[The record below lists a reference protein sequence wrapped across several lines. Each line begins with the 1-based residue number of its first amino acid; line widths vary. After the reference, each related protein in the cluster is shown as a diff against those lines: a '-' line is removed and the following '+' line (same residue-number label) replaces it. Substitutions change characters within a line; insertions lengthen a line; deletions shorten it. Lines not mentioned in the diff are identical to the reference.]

1 MPAAAGL
8 VGRPDM
14 VCCRIRPARPFSV
27 QTASPRRTKEV
38 ILMRTVEALS
48 GGEWVTTAE
57 WIDVHDPADVRAPIA
72 RVPALA
78 AKDVTRAYDHAERAF
93 AGWKRTSP
101 FERARILTDAARL
114 IRERVEEI
122 AADVTA
128 ENGKTLTEATG
139 ETLKAADFLEYY
151 AGLARQGYGTLLHD
165 IRPNHRTHTQREPIG
180 VILVISPWND
190 PLITPARK
198 LSPLLAAG
206 NAAVFKP
213 ATETPL
219 SGMHFASALH
229 DAGLPAG
236 VLNVVTG
243 RTAEIEEALL
253 DDPRIVGITFTGSNA
268 VGNRIR
274 RRLADRNVRFQG
286 ELGGKNASV
295 VLKDADLPAAAKAV
309 VAASFG
315 QAGQRCTATSRV
327 IVEQP
332 VYEEFTR
339 LLVREVEALKVGPGS
354 DPTTTLCPLSSPKQ
368 RDSVLADVGKAVEQ
382 GAVVLTGGTADTEG
396 ERAHG
401 CFVRPTVLA
410 DVTPDTAIWR
420 EEVFGP
426 VLAVRAVDD
435 FTAAVDAVNDSVF
448 GLAAAVFTRDLAC
461 AYRFVDEAECGQVA
475 VNSTTTGWDVH
486 LPFGGFRDSGTAYK
500 EQGDE
505 VLRFSTRVKTVAVH
519 FGA

>member
-1 MPAAAGL
+1 
-8 VGRPDM
+8 
-14 VCCRIRPARPFSV
+14 
-27 QTASPRRTKEV
+27 
-38 ILMRTVEALS
+38 MRTLETLS
-48 GGEWVTTAE
+48 GGEWVTTGE
-57 WIDVHDPADVRAPIA
+57 WIDVHDPADVRTPFA
-72 RVPALA
+72 RVPALS

-93 AGWKRTSP
+93 ARWKRTSP
-101 FERARILTDAARL
+101 FERARIFTDAARL

-128 ENGKTLTEATG
+128 ENGKTLGEATG

-165 IRPNHRTHTQREPIG
+165 VRPNHRTHTQREPIG

-198 LSPLLAAG
+198 LAPLLAAG

-213 ATETPL
+213 ATETPV
-219 SGMHFASALH
+219 SGLHFARALH
-229 DAGLPAG
+229 DAGLPPG
-236 VLNVVTG
+236 VLNVITG
-243 RTAEIEEALL
+243 RTAELEEALL
-253 DDPRIVGITFTGSNA
+253 DDPRITGITFTGSNA

-295 VLKDADLPAAAKAV
+295 VLADADLPAAAKAV

-327 IVEQP
+327 VVERP
-332 VYEEFTR
+332 VYDEFAR
-339 LLVREVEALKVGPGS
+339 LLLAEVEALTVGPGS
-354 DPTTTLCPLSSPKQ
+354 DPATTLCPLSSPRQ
-368 RDSVLADVGKAVEQ
+368 RDSVLADIDKAIAE
-382 GAVVLTGGTADTEG
+382 GATLFTGGTADID
-396 ERAHG
+396 RPHG
-401 CFVRPTVLA
+401 CYVRPTVLA
-410 DVTPDTAIWR
+410 DVTPDMAIWR

-426 VLAVRAVDD
+426 VLALRAVDD
-435 FTAAVDAVNDSVF
+435 FGAAVDAVNDSDF
-448 GLAAAVFTRDLAC
+448 GLAAAVFTRDLGN
-461 AYRFVDEAECGQVA
+461 AYRFADEAECGQVA
-475 VNSTTTGWDVH
+475 VNTTTTGWDVH

-519 FGA
+519 FGEPSRG

>member
-1 MPAAAGL
+1 MATGA
-8 VGRPDM
+8 
-14 VCCRIRPARPFSV
+14 
-27 QTASPRRTKEV
+27 
-38 ILMRTVEALS
+38 
-48 GGEWVTTAE
+48 
-57 WIDVHDPADVRAPIA
+57 WIDVHDPADVRTPFA
-72 RVPALA
+72 RVPALGA
-78 AKDVTRAYDHAERAF
+78 EDVTRAYDHAERAF
-93 AGWKRTSP
+93 AEWRRTSP
-101 FERARILTDAARL
+101 FERARILTGAARL
-114 IRERVEEI
+114 IRERLDEI

-128 ENGKTLTEATG
+128 ENGKTLAEARG
-139 ETLKAADFLEYY
+139 EAGKAADFLDYY

-165 IRPNHRTHTQREPIG
+165 VRPDTRTHTQREPIG

-198 LSPLLAAG
+198 LAPLLAAG

-219 SGMHFASALH
+219 SGLHFARALH

-243 RTAEIEEALL
+243 RTALIEDALL
-253 DDPRIVGITFTGSNA
+253 DDPRIAGVTFTGSNA
-268 VGNRIR
+268 VGDRIR

-295 VLKDADLPAAAKAV
+295 VLADADLPAAAKAV

-327 IVEQP
+327 IVERP

-339 LLVREVEALKVGPGS
+339 LLVAEVETLTVGPGT
-354 DPTTTLCPLSSPKQ
+354 DPATTLCPLSSPRQ
-368 RDSVLADVGKAVEQ
+368 RDSVLADLDRAVGQ
-382 GAVVLTGGTADTEG
+382 GAVVLTGGGADTEG

-401 CFVRPTVLA
+401 CYVRPTVLA
-410 DVTPDTAIWR
+410 DVTPETAIWR

-426 VLAVRAVDD
+426 VLAVRAVDG
-435 FTAAVDAVNDSVF
+435 FEQAVEAVNDSGF
-448 GLAAAVFTRDLAC
+448 GLAAAVFTRDLGA
-461 AYRFVDEAECGQVA
+461 AYRFADEAECGQIA
-475 VNSTTTGWDVH
+475 VNTTTTGWDVH
-486 LPFGGFRDSGTAYK
+486 LPFGGFHDSGTAYK
-500 EQGDE
+500 EQGEE

>member
-1 MPAAAGL
+1 
-8 VGRPDM
+8 
-14 VCCRIRPARPFSV
+14 
-27 QTASPRRTKEV
+27 
-38 ILMRTVEALS
+38 MRTLETLS
-48 GGEWVTTAE
+48 GGEWVSTGD

-72 RVPALA
+72 RVPALP
-78 AKDVTRAYDHAERAF
+78 AKDVTRAYDHAARGF
-93 AGWKRTSP
+93 DTWKRTSP
-101 FERARILTDAARL
+101 FERARVFTDAARL
-114 IRERVEEI
+114 IRERADEI

-128 ENGKTLTEATG
+128 ENGKTRAEATG

-165 IRPNHRTHTQREPIG
+165 VRPNHRTHTQREPIG

-198 LSPLLAAG
+198 LAPLLAAG
-206 NAAVFKP
+206 NSAVFKP

-219 SGMHFASALH
+219 SGLHFARALH

-295 VLKDADLPAAAKAV
+295 VLRDADLPAAAKAV

-332 VYEEFTR
+332 VYEEFAR
-339 LLVREVEALKVGPGS
+339 LLVAEAETLKVGPGS
-354 DPTTTLCPLSSPKQ
+354 DPATTLCPLSSPKQ
-368 RDSVLADVGKAVEQ
+368 RDSVLADLDKAIEQ
-382 GAVVLTGGTADTEG
+382 GATVLTGGRADTEG

-401 CFVRPTVLA
+401 CYVQPTVLA
-410 DVTPDTAIWR
+410 GVTPETAIWR

-435 FTAAVDAVNDSVF
+435 FAAAVEAVNDSDF
-448 GLAAAVFTRDLAC
+448 GLAAAVFTRDLTSAH
-461 AYRFVDEAECGQVA
+461 RFADEAECGQVA
-475 VNSTTTGWDVH
+475 VNTTTTGWDVH
-486 LPFGGFRDSGTAYK
+486 LPFGGFHDSGTAYK

-505 VLRFSTRVKTVAVH
+505 VLRFSTRVKTVAIHLGEPVR
-519 FGA
+519 G

>member
-1 MPAAAGL
+1 
-8 VGRPDM
+8 
-14 VCCRIRPARPFSV
+14 
-27 QTASPRRTKEV
+27 
-38 ILMRTVEALS
+38 MRTLETLS
-48 GGEWVTTAE
+48 GGEWVATGE
-57 WIDVHDPADVRAPIA
+57 WIGVQNPADVRTPIA
-72 RVPALA
+72 RIPALA
-78 AKDVTRAYDHAERAF
+78 AKDVTRAYDHAERGF
-93 AGWKRTSP
+93 AVWKRTSP
-101 FERARILTDAARL
+101 FERARVFTEAARL

-128 ENGKTLTEATG
+128 ENGKTLAEATG

-165 IRPNHRTHTQREPIG
+165 VRPNHRTHTQREPIG

-198 LSPLLAAG
+198 LAPLLAAG

-219 SGMHFASALH
+219 SGLHFARALH

-253 DDPRIVGITFTGSNA
+253 DDPRIVGITFTGSNE

-295 VLKDADLPAAAKAV
+295 VLRDADLPAAAKAV

-327 IVEQP
+327 IVERP
-332 VYEEFTR
+332 VYDEFTR
-339 LLVREVEALKVGPGS
+339 LLVAEVEALRIGPGS
-354 DPTTTLCPLSSPKQ
+354 DPATTLCPLSSPKQ
-368 RDSVLADVGKAVEQ
+368 RDSVLADIDKALAQ
-382 GAVVLTGGTADTEG
+382 GATVLTGGAPDTEG

-401 CFVRPTVLA
+401 CYVQPTVLA
-410 DVTPDTAIWR
+410 GVTPETAIWR

-426 VLAVRAVDD
+426 VIALLAVEDFASAVE
-435 FTAAVDAVNDSVF
+435 AVNDSDF
-448 GLAAAVFTRDLAC
+448 GLAAAVFTRDLAS
-461 AYRFVDEAECGQVA
+461 AYRFADEAECGQIA
-475 VNSTTTGWDVH
+475 VNTTTPGWDVH
-486 LPFGGFRDSGTAYK
+486 LPFGGFRDSGTGYK
-500 EQGDE
+500 EQGEE
-505 VLRFSTRVKTVAVH
+505 VLKFSTRVKTVAINLGEAVR
-519 FGA
+519 G

>member
-1 MPAAAGL
+1 M
-8 VGRPDM
+8 
-14 VCCRIRPARPFSV
+14 
-27 QTASPRRTKEV
+27 
-38 ILMRTVEALS
+38 ILLRTVEALS
-48 GGEWVTTAE
+48 GGEWVTTGE
-57 WIDVHDPADVRAPIA
+57 WIDVHDPADVRTPIA
-72 RVPALA
+72 RIPALSV
-78 AKDVTRAYDHAERAF
+78 KDVTRAYDHAERGF
-93 AGWKRTSP
+93 AVWKRTSP
-101 FERARILTDAARL
+101 FERARVFTEAARL
-114 IRERVEEI
+114 IRERLEEI

-128 ENGKTLTEATG
+128 ENGKTLAEARG
-139 ETLKAADFLEYY
+139 ETGKAADFLDYY

-165 IRPNHRTHTQREPIG
+165 ARPDTRTHTQREPIG

-198 LSPLLAAG
+198 LAPLLAAG

-219 SGMHFASALH
+219 SGLHFARALH

-243 RTAEIEEALL
+243 RTAELEEALL

-286 ELGGKNASV
+286 ELGGKNASA

-332 VYEEFTR
+332 VYEEFAR
-339 LLVREVEALKVGPGS
+339 LLVTEVEALTIGRGT
-354 DPTTTLCPLSSPKQ
+354 DPATTLCPLSSPKQ
-368 RDSVLADVGKAVEQ
+368 RDSVLADLNKAIEQ
-382 GAVVLTGGTADTEG
+382 GATVLTGGGADTEG
-396 ERAHG
+396 DREHG
-401 CFVRPTVLA
+401 CYVRPTVLG
-410 DVTPDTAIWR
+410 DVTPEMAIWR
-420 EEVFGP
+420 DEVFGP
-426 VLAVRAVDD
+426 VLAIRAVDD
-435 FTAAVDAVNDSVF
+435 FAQAVEAVNDSVY
-448 GLAAAVFTRDLAC
+448 GLAAAVFTRDLGS
-461 AYRFVDEAECGQVA
+461 AYRFADEAECGQVA
-475 VNSTTTGWDVH
+475 VNHPTPGWDVH
-486 LPFGGFRDSGTAYK
+486 LPFGGFHDSGTGYK
-500 EQGDE
+500 EQGEE
-505 VLRFSTRVKTVAVH
+505 VLRFSTRVKTVAIH

>member
-1 MPAAAGL
+1 MISL
-8 VGRPDM
+8 
-14 VCCRIRPARPFSV
+14 
-27 QTASPRRTKEV
+27 
-38 ILMRTVEALS
+38 RTVEALS
-48 GGEWVTTAE
+48 GGEWVATGA
-57 WIDVHDPADVRAPIA
+57 WIDVHDPADVRTPFA
-72 RVPALA
+72 RVPSLGPEE
-78 AKDVTRAYDHAERAF
+78 VTRAYDHAERAF

-101 FERARILTDAARL
+101 FERARILTGAARL
-114 IRERVEEI
+114 IRERLAEI

-128 ENGKTLTEATG
+128 ENGKTLAEARG
-139 ETLKAADFLEYY
+139 EAGKAADFLDYY

-165 IRPNHRTHTQREPIG
+165 ARPDTRTHTQREPIG

-198 LSPLLAAG
+198 LAPLLAAG

-213 ATETPL
+213 AGETPL
-219 SGMHFASALH
+219 SGLHFARALH

-243 RTAEIEEALL
+243 RTALIEDALL
-253 DDPRIVGITFTGSNA
+253 DDPRIAGLTFTGSNA
-268 VGNRIR
+268 VGDRIR

-295 VLKDADLPAAAKAV
+295 VLADADLPAAAKAV

-327 IVEQP
+327 IVERP

-339 LLVREVEALKVGPGS
+339 LLVAEVETLTVGPGT
-354 DPTTTLCPLSSPKQ
+354 DPATTLCPLSSPRQ
-368 RDSVLADVGKAVEQ
+368 RDSVLADLERAVGQ
-382 GAVVLTGGTADTEG
+382 GAVVLTGGGADTEG

-401 CFVRPTVLA
+401 CYVRPTVLA
-410 DVTPDTAIWR
+410 DVTPETAIWR

-426 VLAVRAVDD
+426 VLAVRAVDG
-435 FTAAVDAVNDSVF
+435 FEQAVEAVNDSGF
-448 GLAAAVFTRDLAC
+448 GLAAAVFTRDLAA
-461 AYRFVDEAECGQVA
+461 AYRFADEAECGQIA
-475 VNSTTTGWDVH
+475 VNTTTTGWDVH
-486 LPFGGFRDSGTAYK
+486 LPFGGFRESGTAYK
-500 EQGDE
+500 EQGEE

-519 FGA
+519 FGG

>member
-1 MPAAAGL
+1 MRSLETL
-8 VGRPDM
+8 V
-14 VCCRIRPARPFSV
+14 
-27 QTASPRRTKEV
+27 
-38 ILMRTVEALS
+38 
-48 GGEWVTTAE
+48 GGEWVTSGE
-57 WIDVHDPADVRAPIA
+57 WIDVHDPADVRTPFA

-78 AKDVTRAYDHAERAF
+78 AKDVTRAYDHAERGF

-101 FERARILTDAARL
+101 FERARVLTEAARL
-114 IRERVEEI
+114 IRARVEEI

-128 ENGKTLTEATG
+128 ENGKTGAEARG
-139 ETLKAADFLEYY
+139 ETLKSADFLDYY

-165 IRPNHRTHTQREPIG
+165 ARPGTRTHTQREPIG

-198 LSPLLAAG
+198 LAPLLAAG

-219 SGMHFASALH
+219 SGLRLARALH

-243 RTAEIEEALL
+243 RTAEIEGALL
-253 DDPRIVGITFTGSNA
+253 DDPRIAGVTFTGSNE
-268 VGNRIR
+268 VGGRIR

-295 VLKDADLPAAAKAV
+295 VLRDADLPAAAKAV

-327 IVEQP
+327 IVDRP
-332 VYEEFTR
+332 VHEEFVR
-339 LLVREVEALKVGPGS
+339 LLVTEVEALTVGPGS
-354 DPTTTLCPLSSPKQ
+354 DPATTLCPLSSPKQ
-368 RDSVLADVGKAVEQ
+368 RDSVLADLARAVEQ
-382 GAVVLTGGTADTEG
+382 GATVLTGGAADTEG

-401 CFVRPTVLA
+401 CYVQPTVLA
-410 DVTPDTAIWR
+410 DVTPETAVWR

-426 VLAVRAVDD
+426 VLAVRAVDG
-435 FTAAVDAVNDSVF
+435 FTEAVDAVNDSEF
-448 GLAAAVFTRDLAC
+448 GLAAAVFTRDLAS
-461 AYRFVDEAECGQVA
+461 ALRFADEAECGQIA
-475 VNSTTTGWDVH
+475 VNTTTTGWDVH

-505 VLRFSTRVKTVAVH
+505 VLRFSTRVKTVAIH
-519 FGA
+519 IGA

>member
-1 MPAAAGL
+1 
-8 VGRPDM
+8 
-14 VCCRIRPARPFSV
+14 
-27 QTASPRRTKEV
+27 
-38 ILMRTVEALS
+38 MRTLETLS
-48 GGEWVTTAE
+48 GGEWVAGTTGE
-57 WIDVHDPADVRAPIA
+57 WIDVLDPSDVRAPVA
-72 RVPALA
+72 RVPALTP
-78 AKDVTRAYDHAERAF
+78 KDVTRAYDHAERGF
-93 AGWKRTSP
+93 AVWKRTSP
-101 FERARILTDAARL
+101 FERARVLTEAARL
-114 IRERVEEI
+114 IRARAGEI
-122 AADVTA
+122 AADITA
-128 ENGKTLTEATG
+128 ENGKTLTEARG
-139 ETLKAADFLEYY
+139 ETLKAADFLDYY

-165 IRPNHRTHTQREPIG
+165 ARPHTRTHTQREPIG

-198 LSPLLAAG
+198 LTPLLATG

-219 SGMHFASALH
+219 AGLHFARALH
-229 DAGLPAG
+229 EAGLPAS

-253 DDPRIVGITFTGSNA
+253 DDPRIAGITFTGSNA

-295 VLKDADLPAAAKAV
+295 VLRDADLAFAARTVA
-309 VAASFG
+309 AASFG

-332 VYEEFTR
+332 VYDEFVG
-339 LLVREVEALKVGPGS
+339 LLVAEVGALKIGPGR
-354 DPTTTLCPLSSPKQ
+354 DPATTLCPVSSRKQ
-368 RDSVLADVGKAVEQ
+368 RDSVLADLVRAVEQ
-382 GAVVLTGGTADTEG
+382 GATVLTGGGADTEG
-396 ERAHG
+396 ERVHG
-401 CFVRPTVLA
+401 CYVRPTVLA
-410 DVTPDTAIWR
+410 GITPEMAIWR

-426 VLAVRAVDD
+426 VLALRAVAGFD
-435 FTAAVDAVNDSVF
+435 AAVEAVNDSGF
-448 GLAAAVFTRDLAC
+448 GLAAAVFTRDLGN
-461 AYRFVDEAECGQVA
+461 AYRFADEAECGQVA

-505 VLRFSTRVKTVAVH
+505 VLRFSTRVKTVAID
-519 FGA
+519 FGTPERTRG

>member
-1 MPAAAGL
+1 
-8 VGRPDM
+8 
-14 VCCRIRPARPFSV
+14 
-27 QTASPRRTKEV
+27 
-38 ILMRTVEALS
+38 MRTLETLV
-48 GGEWVTTAE
+48 GGEWVASGD
-57 WIDVHDPADVRAPIA
+57 WIDVLDPADVRTPVA
-72 RVPALA
+72 RVPALT
-78 AKDVTRAYDHAERAF
+78 AKDVTRAYDHAERGF
-93 AGWKRTSP
+93 ALWKRTSP

-139 ETLKAADFLEYY
+139 ETLKAADFLDYY

-165 IRPNHRTHTQREPIG
+165 VRPRHRTHTQREPIG

-198 LSPLLAAG
+198 LAPLLATG

-213 ATETPL
+213 ATDTPL
-219 SGMHFASALH
+219 SGLHLARALH

-268 VGNRIR
+268 VGNRVR

-295 VLKDADLPAAAKAV
+295 VLADADLPAAAKAV

-327 IVEQP
+327 IVERS
-332 VYEEFTR
+332 VHEEFTR
-339 LLVREVEALKVGPGS
+339 LLIAEVERLTVGPGS
-354 DPTTTLCPLSSPKQ
+354 DPATTLCPLAGVKQ
-368 RDSVLADVGKAVEQ
+368 RDGVLADLARAVEQ
-382 GAVVLTGGTADTEG
+382 GATVLTGGGADTEG
-396 ERAHG
+396 ERVFG
-401 CFVRPTVLA
+401 CYVRPTVLG
-410 DVTPDTAIWR
+410 DVTPEMAIWR

-426 VLAVRAVDD
+426 VLVLRAVDGFD
-435 FTAAVDAVNDSVF
+435 AAVEAVNDSGF
-448 GLAAAVFTRDLAC
+448 GLAAAVFTRDLAH
-461 AYRFVDEAECGQVA
+461 ALRFADEAECGQVA

-486 LPFGGFRDSGTAYK
+486 LPFGGFHDSGTAYK
-500 EQGDE
+500 EQGEE

-519 FGA
+519 FGG

>member
-1 MPAAAGL
+1 
-8 VGRPDM
+8 
-14 VCCRIRPARPFSV
+14 
-27 QTASPRRTKEV
+27 
-38 ILMRTVEALS
+38 MRTQETLS
-48 GGEWVTTAE
+48 GGEWVTTGE
-57 WIDVHDPADVRAPIA
+57 WIDVHDPADVRTPIA
-72 RVPALA
+72 RIPALA

-93 AGWKRTSP
+93 AAWKRTSP
-101 FERARILTDAARL
+101 FERARVFTEAARL
-114 IRERVEEI
+114 LRERVEAI

-128 ENGKTLTEATG
+128 ENGKTLAEARG
-139 ETLKAADFLEYY
+139 ETLKAADFFEYY

-165 IRPNHRTHTQREPIG
+165 ARPDTRTHTQREPIG
-180 VILVISPWND
+180 VILVIAPWND

-198 LSPLLAAG
+198 LAPLLATG

-219 SGMHFASALH
+219 SGLHLARALH

-253 DDPRIVGITFTGSNA
+253 DDSRIAGVTFTGSNA

-286 ELGGKNASV
+286 ELGGKNASA
-295 VLKDADLPAAAKAV
+295 VLKDADLPAAARAV

-332 VYEEFTR
+332 VYEEFVR
-339 LLVREVEALKVGPGS
+339 LLVAEVEALVVGAGSAPG
-354 DPTTTLCPLSSPKQ
+354 TTLCPLSSPRQ
-368 RDSVLADVGKAVEQ
+368 RDSVLADIERAVQE
-382 GAVVLTGGTADTEG
+382 GAVILTGGDADTDG

-401 CFVRPTVLA
+401 CYVRPTVLA
-410 DVTPDTAIWR
+410 DVTPESALWR

-426 VLAVRAVDD
+426 VLAVRAVDGFD
-435 FTAAVDAVNDSVF
+435 QVVEAVNDSVY
-448 GLAAAVFTRDLAC
+448 GLAAAVFTRDLA
-461 AYRFVDEAECGQVA
+461 AAHRFADEAECGQVA
-475 VNSTTTGWDVH
+475 VNTTTTGWDVH

-500 EQGDE
+500 EQGEE

>member
-1 MPAAAGL
+1 
-8 VGRPDM
+8 
-14 VCCRIRPARPFSV
+14 
-27 QTASPRRTKEV
+27 
-38 ILMRTVEALS
+38 MRTLETLL
-48 GGEWVTTAE
+48 GGEWVTSAE
-57 WIDVHDPADVRAPIA
+57 WIDVHDPADVRTPVA
-72 RVPALA
+72 RVPALSP
-78 AKDVTRAYDHAERAF
+78 KDVSRAYDHAERGF
-93 AGWKRTSP
+93 ALWKRTSP
-101 FERARILTDAARL
+101 FDRARILTDAARL
-114 IRERVEEI
+114 IRGRLDAI

-128 ENGKTLTEATG
+128 ENGKTLTEARG
-139 ETLKAADFLEYY
+139 EAAKAADFLDHY

-165 IRPNHRTHTQREPIG
+165 ARPDTRTHTQREPIG

-198 LSPLLAAG
+198 LAPLLATG

-213 ATETPL
+213 ATETPA
-219 SGMHFASALH
+219 SGLHLARALH

-243 RTAEIEEALL
+243 RTAQIEEALL
-253 DDPRIVGITFTGSNA
+253 DDPRITGITFTGSNA

-295 VLKDADLPAAAKAV
+295 VLKDADLAAAAKGV

-327 IVEQP
+327 IVERP
-332 VYEEFTR
+332 VYAEFAR
-339 LLVREVEALKVGPGS
+339 LLVAEVEALTVGPGT
-354 DPTTTLCPLSSPKQ
+354 DPATTLCPLSSPRQ
-368 RDSVLADVGKAVEQ
+368 RDSVLADLDRAVEQ
-382 GAVVLTGGTADTEG
+382 GATVLTGGTADTQG
-396 ERAHG
+396 DRAHG
-401 CFVRPTVLA
+401 CYVRPTVLA
-410 DVTPDTAIWR
+410 DVTPATAIWR

-426 VLAVRAVDD
+426 VLALRAVDD
-435 FTAAVDAVNDSVF
+435 FAAAVAAVNDSDY
-448 GLAAAVFTRDLAC
+448 GLAAAVFTRDLGA
-461 AYRFVDEAECGQVA
+461 AYRFADEAECGQVA
-475 VNSTTTGWDVH
+475 VNTTTTGWDVH
-486 LPFGGFRDSGTAYK
+486 LPFGGFHDSGTAYK

>member
-1 MPAAAGL
+1 M
-8 VGRPDM
+8 
-14 VCCRIRPARPFSV
+14 
-27 QTASPRRTKEV
+27 
-38 ILMRTVEALS
+38 EALS
-48 GGEWVTTAE
+48 GGEWVTTGE
-57 WIDVHDPADVRAPIA
+57 WIDVHDPADVRTPIA
-72 RVPALA
+72 RIPALSV
-78 AKDVTRAYDHAERAF
+78 KDVTRAYDHAERGF
-93 AGWKRTSP
+93 AVWKRTSP
-101 FERARILTDAARL
+101 FERARILTEAARL
-114 IRERVEEI
+114 IRERLEEI

-128 ENGKTLTEATG
+128 ENGKTLAEARG
-139 ETLKAADFLEYY
+139 ETGKAADFLDYY

-165 IRPNHRTHTQREPIG
+165 ARPDTRTHTQREPIG

-198 LSPLLAAG
+198 LAPLLAAG

-219 SGMHFASALH
+219 SGLHFARALH

-243 RTAEIEEALL
+243 RTAELEEALL

-286 ELGGKNASV
+286 ELGGKNASA

-332 VYEEFTR
+332 VYEEFAR
-339 LLVREVEALKVGPGS
+339 LLVTEVEALTIGRGT
-354 DPTTTLCPLSSPKQ
+354 DPATTLCPLSSPKQ
-368 RDSVLADVGKAVEQ
+368 RDSVLADLNKAIEQ
-382 GAVVLTGGTADTEG
+382 GATVLTGGGADTEG
-396 ERAHG
+396 DREHG
-401 CFVRPTVLA
+401 CYVRPTVLG
-410 DVTPDTAIWR
+410 DVTPEMAIWR
-420 EEVFGP
+420 DEVFGP

-435 FTAAVDAVNDSVF
+435 FAQAVEAVNDSVY
-448 GLAAAVFTRDLAC
+448 GLAAAVFTRDLGS
-461 AYRFVDEAECGQVA
+461 AYRFADEAECGQVA
-475 VNSTTTGWDVH
+475 VNHPTPGWDVH
-486 LPFGGFRDSGTAYK
+486 LPFGGFHDSGTGYK
-500 EQGDE
+500 EQGEE
-505 VLRFSTRVKTVAVH
+505 VLRFSTRVKTVAIH

>member
-1 MPAAAGL
+1 
-8 VGRPDM
+8 
-14 VCCRIRPARPFSV
+14 
-27 QTASPRRTKEV
+27 
-38 ILMRTVEALS
+38 MRTLETLL
-48 GGEWVTTAE
+48 GGEWVTTGE
-57 WIDVHDPADVRAPIA
+57 WIDVHDPADVRAPVA
-72 RVPALA
+72 RVPALSP
-78 AKDVTRAYDHAERAF
+78 KDVIRAYDHAERGF
-93 AGWKRTSP
+93 AVWKRTSP
-101 FERARILTDAARL
+101 FDRARILTDAARL
-114 IRERVEEI
+114 IRERLDTI

-128 ENGKTLTEATG
+128 ENGKTLTEARG
-139 ETLKAADFLEYY
+139 EAGKAADFLDYY
-151 AGLARQGYGTLLHD
+151 AGLTRQGYGTLLHD
-165 IRPNHRTHTQREPIG
+165 ARPDTRTHTQREPIG

-198 LSPLLAAG
+198 LAPLLATG

-213 ATETPL
+213 ATETPA
-219 SGMHFASALH
+219 SGLHLARALH

-253 DDPRIVGITFTGSNA
+253 DDPRITGITFTGSNA

-295 VLKDADLPAAAKAV
+295 VLKDADLAAAAEGV

-332 VYEEFTR
+332 VYEEFAR
-339 LLVREVEALKVGPGS
+339 LLVAEVEALAVGPGT
-354 DPTTTLCPLSSPKQ
+354 DPATTLCPLSSPRQ
-368 RDSVLADVGKAVEQ
+368 RDSVLADLDRAVEQ
-382 GAVVLTGGTADTEG
+382 GATVLTGGTADTEG

-401 CFVRPTVLA
+401 CYVRPTVLA
-410 DVTPDTAIWR
+410 DVTPATAIWR

-426 VLAVRAVDD
+426 VLALRAVDD
-435 FTAAVDAVNDSVF
+435 FAAAVAAVNDSDY
-448 GLAAAVFTRDLAC
+448 GLAAAVFTRDLGA
-461 AYRFVDEAECGQVA
+461 AHRFADEAECGQVA
-475 VNSTTTGWDVH
+475 VNTTTTGWDVH
-486 LPFGGFRDSGTAYK
+486 LPFGGFHDSGTAYK
-500 EQGDE
+500 EQGEE

>member
-1 MPAAAGL
+1 
-8 VGRPDM
+8 
-14 VCCRIRPARPFSV
+14 
-27 QTASPRRTKEV
+27 
-38 ILMRTVEALS
+38 MRTLETLS
-48 GGEWVTTAE
+48 GGEWVRSGE
-57 WIDVHDPADVRAPIA
+57 WIDVHDPADVRTPLA
-72 RVPALA
+72 RVPALS
-78 AKDVTRAYDHAERAF
+78 AKDVARAYDHAERGF
-93 AGWKRTSP
+93 AVWKRTSP
-101 FERARILTDAARL
+101 FERARVLTEAARL
-114 IRERVEEI
+114 IRARAGDI

-128 ENGKTLTEATG
+128 ENGKTLAEATG

-165 IRPNHRTHTQREPIG
+165 VRPDHRTHTQREPIG

-198 LSPLLAAG
+198 LAPLLATG

-219 SGMHFASALH
+219 AGLHFAAALH

-253 DDPRIVGITFTGSNA
+253 DDPRIAGITFTGSNA

-295 VLKDADLPAAAKAV
+295 VLRDADLPAAAKAV
-309 VAASFG
+309 VAAAFG

-332 VYEEFTR
+332 VYDEFAG
-339 LLVREVEALKVGPGS
+339 LLVAEVGALTVGPGT
-354 DPTTTLCPLSSPKQ
+354 DPATTLCPLSSPKQ
-368 RDSVLADVGKAVEQ
+368 RDSVLAGLGRAVEQ
-382 GAVVLTGGTADTEG
+382 GATVLTGGRADSG
-396 ERAHG
+396 RPHG
-401 CFVRPTVLA
+401 CYVEPTVLA
-410 DVTPDTAIWR
+410 DITPEMAIWW

-426 VLAVRAVDD
+426 VLALRAVDD
-435 FTAAVDAVNDSVF
+435 FAAAVEAVNDSEF
-448 GLAAAVFTRDLAC
+448 GLAAAVFTRDLGS
-461 AYRFVDEAECGQVA
+461 AYRFADEAECGQVA
-475 VNSTTTGWDVH
+475 VNTTTTGWDVH
-486 LPFGGFRDSGTAYK
+486 LPFGGFHDSGTGYK
-500 EQGDE
+500 EQGEE

-519 FGA
+519 FGAPGRADG

>member
-1 MPAAAGL
+1 
-8 VGRPDM
+8 
-14 VCCRIRPARPFSV
+14 
-27 QTASPRRTKEV
+27 
-38 ILMRTVEALS
+38 MRTLETLS
-48 GGEWVTTAE
+48 GGEWTRTGE
-57 WIDVHDPADVRAPIA
+57 WIDVHDPADVRTPLA
-72 RVPALA
+72 RVPALS
-78 AKDVTRAYDHAERAF
+78 AKDVTRAYDHAERGF
-93 AGWKRTSP
+93 AAWKRTSP
-101 FERARILTDAARL
+101 FERARVFTEAARL

-128 ENGKTLTEATG
+128 ENGKTLAEATG

-165 IRPNHRTHTQREPIG
+165 VRPQHRTHTQREPIG

-198 LSPLLAAG
+198 LAPLLATG

-219 SGMHFASALH
+219 SGLHFARALH

-253 DDPRIVGITFTGSNA
+253 DDPRIAGITFTGSNA

-295 VLKDADLPAAAKAV
+295 VLRDAALPAAAKAV

-327 IVEQP
+327 IVERP
-332 VYEEFTR
+332 VYDEFVA
-339 LLVREVEALKVGPGS
+339 LLVAEVAALTVGPGS
-354 DPTTTLCPLSSPKQ
+354 DPATTLCPLSSPKQ
-368 RDSVLADVGKAVEQ
+368 RDSVLADLGRAVGQ
-382 GAVVLTGGTADTEG
+382 GATVLTGGRADTE
-396 ERAHG
+396 RPHG
-401 CFVRPTVLA
+401 CYVQPTVLA
-410 DVTPDTAIWR
+410 DVTPEMAVWR

-435 FTAAVDAVNDSVF
+435 FDAAVDAVNDSAF
-448 GLAAAVFTRDLAC
+448 GLAAAVFTRDLTA
-461 AYRFVDEAECGQVA
+461 AYRFADEAECGQVA
-475 VNSTTTGWDVH
+475 VNTTTTGWDVH
-486 LPFGGFRDSGTAYK
+486 LPFGGFHDSGTGYK
-500 EQGDE
+500 EQGEE

>member
-1 MPAAAGL
+1 
-8 VGRPDM
+8 
-14 VCCRIRPARPFSV
+14 
-27 QTASPRRTKEV
+27 
-38 ILMRTVEALS
+38 MRTSETLS
-48 GGEWVTTAE
+48 GGEWVTTGD
-57 WIDVHDPADVRAPIA
+57 WIDVHDPADVRTPLA
-72 RVPALA
+72 RIPALT

-93 AGWKRTSP
+93 TGWKRTSP

-114 IRERVEEI
+114 IRERAETI

-128 ENGKTLTEATG
+128 ENGKTRAEARG

-165 IRPNHRTHTQREPIG
+165 ARPHHRTHTRREPIG

-198 LSPLLAAG
+198 LAPLLAAG
-206 NAAVFKP
+206 NTAVFKP

-219 SGMHFASALH
+219 AGLHFARALH

-243 RTAEIEEALL
+243 RTAQIEEALL
-253 DDPRIVGITFTGSNA
+253 DDPRITGVTFTGSNA

-295 VLKDADLPAAAKAV
+295 VLRDADLPAAAKAV
-309 VAASFG
+309 AAASFG

-327 IVEQP
+327 VVERP
-332 VYEEFTR
+332 VHDEFAR
-339 LLVREVEALKVGPGS
+339 LLVAEVEALTLGPGD
-354 DPTTTLCPLSSPKQ
+354 DPATTLCPLSSPRQ
-368 RDSVLADVGKAVEQ
+368 RDGVLAAVDTAIGE
-382 GAVVLTGGTADTEG
+382 GATPLTGGTPDSA
-396 ERAHG
+396 RPHG
-401 CFVRPTVLA
+401 CYVRATVLA
-410 DVTPDTAIWR
+410 DVTPEMAIWR

-426 VLAVRAVDD
+426 VLALRAVED
-435 FTAAVDAVNDSVF
+435 FRAAVDAVNDSDF
-448 GLAAAVFTRDLAC
+448 GLAAAVFTRDLAH
-461 AYRFVDEAECGQVA
+461 AHRFADDVECGQVA
-475 VNSTTTGWDVH
+475 VNTTTTGWDVH
-486 LPFGGFRDSGTAYK
+486 HPFGGFHDSGTAYK

-505 VLRFSTRVKTVAVH
+505 VLRFSTRVKTVAINL
-519 FGA
+519 GEPDRG